1 MSDIPAGTPQP
12 AEIPPELQQ
21 NVFMTT
27 LDNVY
32 NWGRARSMWPMMFGL
47 ACCAI
52 EMIAV
57 QAARFDL
64 SRFGME
70 IMRASPRQAD
80 LMIVSG
86 TVTKKM
92 VPNIV
97 RLYNQM
103 PEPKYVLAMGACATS
118 GGPFK
123 EGYNVVSGIDKYV
136 PVDVYVPGCPPTPE
150 ALLYGLLKVHEK
162 VFKESI
168 RTAPWYKKGQRDE
181 GITVPVLGPDIYNP
195 QQVDL
200 LKAAAAKAKEAA
212 EAKARQGTA
221 APPAGAAP
229 AAGTRPSPEE
239 LERRRAEARARKA
252 AQESGNAPAA
262 PAGGPAPLPP
272 PAPAAPAVGGRLSPE
287 ELDRRR
293 AEARARKAAQGGA
306 AGPAPAASG
315 QEPSAGGQ
323 AGKEEK

>member
-1 MSDIPAGTPQP
+1 MMADKSSKPSGAS
-12 AEIPPELQQ
+12 EELER
-21 NVFMTT
+21 NIFLTT
-27 LDNVY
+27 VDSVY

-57 QAARFDL
+57 QAARFDM

-103 PEPKYVLAMGACATS
+103 AEPKYVLAMGACATS

-123 EGYNVVSGIDKYV
+123 EGYNVVSGIDKYI

-150 ALLYGLLKVHEK
+150 ALIYGALKVHEK
-162 VFKESI
+162 VFSQSVK
-168 RTAPWYKKGQRDE
+168 TVPWYRKDQLNE
-181 GITVPVLGPDIYNP
+181 PVALPVLGPDLYNP
-195 QQVDL
+195 KDREALQRLIEIQAEEA
-200 LKAAAAKAKEAA
+200 KQAAQAESAA
-212 EAKARQGTA
+212 EAVVE
-221 APPAGAAP
+221 AG
-229 AAGTRPSPEE
+229 
-239 LERRRAEARARKA
+239 
-252 AQESGNAPAA
+252 
-262 PAGGPAPLPP
+262 
-272 PAPAAPAVGGRLSPE
+272 
-287 ELDRRR
+287 
-293 AEARARKAAQGGA
+293 
-306 AGPAPAASG
+306 
-315 QEPSAGGQ
+315 
-323 AGKEEK
+323 

>member
-1 MSDIPAGTPQP
+1 MEAKN
-12 AEIPPELQQ
+12 AETTGVPEELER
-21 NVFMTT
+21 NIFLTT
-27 LDNVY
+27 VDSVY

-57 QAARFDL
+57 QAARFDM

-103 PEPKYVLAMGACATS
+103 AEPKYVLAMGACATS

-150 ALLYGLLKVHEK
+150 ALIYGAMKIHEK
-162 VFKESI
+162 VFKQSI
-168 RTAPWYKKGQRDE
+168 STVPWYRKNQLNE
-181 GITVPVLGPDIYNP
+181 PLPMPVLGPDLYNP
-195 QQVDL
+195 RDREA
-200 LKAAAAKAKEAA
+200 LKRLVEIEAMAAKVAA
-212 EAKARQGTA
+212 EEDARVEPETVTA
-221 APPAGAAP
+221 
-229 AAGTRPSPEE
+229 S
-239 LERRRAEARARKA
+239 
-252 AQESGNAPAA
+252 
-262 PAGGPAPLPP
+262 
-272 PAPAAPAVGGRLSPE
+272 
-287 ELDRRR
+287 
-293 AEARARKAAQGGA
+293 
-306 AGPAPAASG
+306 
-315 QEPSAGGQ
+315 
-323 AGKEEK
+323 